1 MMFGNLINRLKGFDL
16 SKVQRPVV
24 IGNKRSNAAQM
35 DREKKFK
42 KISTRDWDIVIIG
55 GGATGLGCAV
65 DAASRGYKTLLLEQ
79 VDFAK
84 GTSSRSTKLVHGGV
98 RYLQQGDV
106 SLVLEALKERGL
118 MFKNAPHLVTN
129 QSFIIPTYDWW
140 GGPFY
145 TVGLKVYDLMAG
157 KLGLGPSK
165 HLSREEA
172 IDALPTVEREGLK
185 GGVIY
190 QDGQFDDSRMAV
202 SLAQT
207 AVDYGATVLNYTK
220 VIRLLKNGELIN
232 GVVVLDQ
239 ETEEEHAVKAKV
251 VINAT
256 GVFTDDIVQMDEPG
270 KRDMITT
277 SQGIHI
283 ILEKDFLPGNHAIM
297 VPHTSDGRVL
307 FAVPWHNH
315 VIVGTTDTLLESR
328 MLEPVALDAEVEF
341 VLKTAGQYLVRQPE
355 RKDIL
360 SVFAGLRPLAKPED
374 EKKATREI
382 SRGHKILISVSGL
395 VTVIGGKW
403 TTYRKMAEDAI
414 DKAIM
419 LGGLSERECI
429 TYHLPVHGYRMDIDA
444 LNDPLAVYGLD
455 KEKVLAIAEEE
466 KGWQGLLS
474 EKLQIRKAQVA
485 WAVRKEWARTVEDVL
500 ARRTRALFLDAR
512 ESIRIAPEVAALMAK
527 ELGMGRKWVKQQVE
541 QYNAVAGNYYFK
553 D

>member
-1 MMFGNLINRLKGFDL
+1 MERDSI
-16 SKVQRPVV
+16 
-24 IGNKRSNAAQM
+24 
-35 DREKKFK
+35 FK
-42 KISTRDWDIVIIG
+42 KIKKTKWDIIIIG

-79 VDFAK
+79 VDLSK

-106 SLVLEALKERGL
+106 SLVFEALKERGL

-129 QSFIIPTYDWW
+129 QSFIIPTYEWW

-172 IDALPTVEREGLK
+172 IEALPTVEQEGLK

-202 SLAQT
+202 TLALT
-207 AVDYGATVLNYTK
+207 AVDYGATVLNYCKVTQLTK
-220 VIRLLKNGELIN
+220 DGELIN
-232 GVVVLDQ
+232 GVVAVDQ
-239 ETEEEHAVKAKV
+239 ETGEEMKIKSKV

-256 GVFTDDIVQMDEPG
+256 GVFADEVIQMDEPG
-270 KRDMITT
+270 KPEMITP
-277 SQGIHI
+277 SQGIHL
-283 ILEKDFLPGNHAIM
+283 ILDRSFLPNDYAIM
-297 VPHTSDGRVL
+297 VPHTSDGRVM

-315 VIVGTTDTLLESR
+315 VVVGTTDTLIEKHA
-328 MLEPVALDAEVEF
+328 LEPVALDSEVDF
-341 VLKTAGQYLVRQPE
+341 VLQTAGQYLVKQPTRE
-355 RKDIL
+355 DVL
-360 SVFAGLRPLAKPED
+360 SVFAGLRPLAKPEG
-374 EKKATREI
+374 EKKATKEI

-395 VTVIGGKW
+395 ITIIGGKW
-403 TTYRKMAEDAI
+403 TTYRKMAEDTI

-419 LGGLSERECI
+419 LGGLAERDCI
-429 TYHLPVHGYRMDIDA
+429 THHLPVHGYRMD
-444 LNDPLAVYGLD
+444 LDPYTDSLAPYGLD
-455 KEKVLAIAEEE
+455 KEEILAIEQEEN
-466 KGWQGLLS
+466 GWSGWLS
-474 EKLQIRKAQVA
+474 EKLQIRKSQVA

-500 ARRTRALFLDAR
+500 AQRTRALFLDAR
-512 ESIRIAPEVAALMAK
+512 ESVRIAPEVTKLMAK
-527 ELGMGRKWVKQQVE
+527 ELGKKKKWQKE
-541 QYNAVAGNYYFK
+541 QIERFNEIAKNYYFQ

>member
-1 MMFGNLINRLKGFDL
+1 MNRLISFLQQIPK
-16 SKVQRPVV
+16 KA
-24 IGNKRSNAAQM
+24 KAM
-35 DREKKFK
+35 DRQTILKKAH
-42 KISTRDWDIVIIG
+42 SNDWDIIVIG

-65 DAASRGYKTLLLEQ
+65 DAASRGFKTLLLEQ

-129 QSFIIPTYDWW
+129 QSFVIPTYDWW

-172 IDALPTVEREGLK
+172 ILALPTVEQEGLK

-190 QDGQFDDSRMAV
+190 QDGQFDDSRMAI
-202 SLAQT
+202 SLALT
-207 AVDYGATVLNYTK
+207 AVDYGATVLNYCK
-220 VIRLLKNGELIN
+220 VTNLLKDGELVN
-232 GVVVLDQ
+232 GVVAQDQ
-239 ETEEEHAVKAKV
+239 ETGEKFSINSKI

-256 GVFTDDIVQMDEPG
+256 GVFSDKIVQMDEPG
-270 KRDMITT
+270 KPDMITT

-283 ILEKDFLPGNHAIM
+283 VLNKEFLPGNHAIM

-315 VIVGTTDTLLESR
+315 VIVGTTDTLLETRS
-328 MLEPVALDAEVEF
+328 LEPVALDSEVEF
-341 VLKTAGQYLVRQPE
+341 VLNTAGQYLVRRPTKE
-355 RKDIL
+355 DIL

-382 SRGHKILISVSGL
+382 SRGHKIIVSISGL
-395 VTVIGGKW
+395 ITIVGGKW

-414 DKAIM
+414 DKAII
-419 LGGLSERECI
+419 LGGLSERDCI
-429 TYHLPVHGYRMDIDA
+429 TFHLPVHGYRMDIDA
-444 LNDPLAVYGLD
+444 YKDPLAAYGID
-455 KEKVLAIAEEE
+455 KEKVLEIANEE
-466 KGWQGLLS
+466 KRWKGWLS
-474 EKLQIRKAQVA
+474 EKLQIQKSQVA
-485 WAVRKEWARTVEDVL
+485 WAIRNEWARTVEDIL

-512 ESIRIAPEVAALMAK
+512 ESVRIAPEVATLMAK
-527 ELGMGRKWVKQQVE
+527 ELGMGRKWIKDQLE
-541 QYNAVAGNYYFK
+541 QYNEIAKNYYFQE
-553 D
+553 

>member
-1 MMFGNLINRLKGFDL
+1 MMNRETILRK
-16 SKVQRPVV
+16 
-24 IGNKRSNAAQM
+24 M
-35 DREKKFK
+35 HKKE
-42 KISTRDWDIVIIG
+42 WDIIIIG
-55 GGATGLGCAV
+55 GGATGIGCAV
-65 DAASRGYKTLLLEQ
+65 DAASRGFKTLLLEQ
-79 VDFAK
+79 VDFSK

-106 SLVLEALKERGL
+106 SLVFEALKERGL

-172 IDALPTVEREGLK
+172 IEALPTVEKEGLK

-202 SLAQT
+202 SLALT
-207 AVDYGATVLNYTK
+207 AVDYGAILLNYCK
-220 VIRLLKNGELIN
+220 VTGLLKEEELVS
-232 GVVVLDQ
+232 GVVAMDV
-239 ETEEEHAVKAKV
+239 ETGEELHIKSKV

-256 GVFTDDIVQMDEPG
+256 GVFADEVIRMDEPE
-270 KRDMITT
+270 KARMITP
-277 SQGIHI
+277 SQGIHL
-283 ILEKDFLPGNHAIM
+283 ILNKDFLPGDYAIM
-297 VPHTSDGRVL
+297 VPHTSDGRVM

-315 VIVGTTDTLLESR
+315 VVIGTTDTLIEDYS
-328 MLEPVALDAEVEF
+328 LEPVALEQEVDF
-341 VLKTAGQYLVRQPE
+341 VLKTAGQYLVKQPAK
-355 RKDIL
+355 KDVL
-360 SVFAGLRPLAKPED
+360 SVFAGLRPLAKPETGN
-374 EKKATREI
+374 KATKEI

-395 VTVIGGKW
+395 ITIIGGKW
-403 TTYRKMAEDAI
+403 TTYRKMAEDTI

-419 LGGLSERECI
+419 LGGLTERECI
-429 TYHLPVHGYRMDIDA
+429 TQHLPVHGYRMDIDPY
-444 LNDPLAVYGLD
+444 NDPLAVYGLD
-455 KEKVLAIAEEE
+455 KEKVLAIDDEHKRW
-466 KGWQGLLS
+466 KGWLS
-474 EKLQIRKAQVA
+474 EKLQIYKSQVA
-485 WAVRKEWARTVEDVL
+485 WAVRHEWARTVEDVL

-527 ELGMGRKWVKQQVE
+527 ELGKNRKWERKQLDDF
-541 QYNAVAGNYYFK
+541 YNVAKNYFFE